1 MEAYCVKCKQKRE
14 MQKPEATFTA
24 SGTPATR
31 GLCPV
36 CGTKLFR
43 MGRTQA
49 HEGLTPPDASKK
61 PRRGTAAKRRG
72 RLVVVESPAKAR
84 TVGRFLG
91 AGYTVRASLGH
102 VRDLLRSR
110 LSVDVDNG
118 FEPEYRVPNE
128 KREVVAGLKG
138 EAAKAEEVLLAT
150 DPDREGEA
158 IAWHLLEAAAIDPG
172 RAHRVVFHEITEQA
186 IKEAFAHPRPIDM
199 HLVDAQQARRVLD
212 RLVGYNL
219 SPLLWAKVRGRLS
232 AGRVQ
237 SAALR
242 LVVDREK
249 EIRQFVTREY
259 WTIDAELLQPEKPP
273 SFRAR
278 LARKDGVTPEL
289 ATEADVRLVQM
300 DLRSATYRVDR
311 VRRSTRQRRPWA
323 PFTTSTL
330 QQDASRRLGFTA
342 RRTMAVAQQLYEG
355 VDLGEKGPTGLI
367 TYMRTDSTNVSA
379 LAQAEAREVIERS
392 FGKDYLPSEP
402 PIYKTK
408 TRGAQEA
415 HEAIRPT
422 SPGRDPESLRG
433 DLSAEQLKLYA
444 LVWQRFLASQ
454 MSPAEFD
461 TLTVDVLGKS
471 AEHEYRLR
479 LAASSLRFSGFLAV
493 YQDVAEENGSAGED
507 ENGEIRMNGLPVLAD
522 GDPLDLIDLFPEQ
535 HFTQPPP
542 RYTEATLVRALEE
555 YGIGRPSTYAPI
567 LTTIQQRGYVRREAK
582 RLAPTEIGEVVNEL
596 LVDHFPEI
604 VDLGFT
610 ARMEEELDEIA
621 EGTRGWA
628 EVIRDFYGPF
638 AADLRKA
645 ERLMPEMKAEP
656 EVIDRACPTC
666 GKPLVIRHGRYG
678 KFIGCSDFPECRYTE
693 PWLERIG
700 VRCPKDGGELVE
712 RKTRKGR
719 VFYGCANYPA
729 CEFTSWKRPL
739 PQPCPQCGGL
749 LVVENRDHALCTVCG
764 NRVRQS
770 ELAAV
775 EPDAA

>member
-1 MEAYCVKCKQKRE
+1 
-14 MQKPEATFTA
+14 
-24 SGTPATR
+24 
-31 GLCPV
+31 
-36 CGTKLFR
+36 
-43 MGRTQA
+43 MGRTPA
-49 HEGLTPPDASKK
+49 HEGLTPPVVEKRPAKRSA
-61 PRRGTAAKRRG
+61 GKRRG

-91 AGYTVRASLGH
+91 SGFTVRASLGH

-118 FEPEYRVPNE
+118 FTPEYRVPNE
-128 KREVVAGLKG
+128 KREVVATLKG
-138 EAAKAEEVLLAT
+138 DAAKAEEVLLAT

-158 IAWHLLEAAAIDPG
+158 IAWHLLEAAAIDPS
-172 RAHRVVFHEITEQA
+172 RARRVVFHEITQPA
-186 IKEAFAHPRPIDM
+186 IEEAFAHPREIDM
-199 HLVDAQQARRVLD
+199 RLVDAQQARRVLD

-219 SPLLWAKVRGRLS
+219 SPLLWSKVRGRLS

-249 EIRQFVTREY
+249 EIRGFVAREY

-273 SFRAR
+273 AFRAR
-278 LARKDGVTPEL
+278 LVRVDGETPQLGARPEVEGV
-289 ATEADVRLVQM
+289 VG
-300 DLRSATYRVDR
+300 DLRTAAYRVER
-311 VRRSTRQRRPWA
+311 VRRGTRQRRPSP

-355 VDLGEKGPTGLI
+355 VDLGERGPTGLI
-367 TYMRTDSTNVSA
+367 TYMRTDSTNVSP
-379 LAQAEAREVIERS
+379 LAQSEAREVIARTY
-392 FGKDYLPSEP
+392 GKEYLPAEP
-402 PIYKTK
+402 PVYKTK

-415 HEAIRPT
+415 HEAVRPT
-422 SPGRDPESLRG
+422 SPSRLPDSLRE
-433 DLSAEQLKLYA
+433 DLTPEQLRLYT
-444 LVWQRFLASQ
+444 LVWQRFIASQ
-454 MSPAEFD
+454 MNPAEFD
-461 TLTVDVLGKS
+461 TVTVEVEGRS
-471 AEHEYRLR
+471 AVHEYRLR
-479 LAASSLRFSGFLAV
+479 LAASSLRFPGFLAV
-493 YQDVAEENGSAGED
+493 YQDVADESAVGEAED
-507 ENGEIRMNGLPVLAD
+507 PEIRMNGLPDLAD
-522 GDPLDLIDLFPEQ
+522 GDRLRLIDLFPEQ

-555 YGIGRPSTYAPI
+555 NGIGRPSTYAPI
-567 LTTIQQRGYVRREAK
+567 LTTIQQRGYVRRETK
-582 RLAPTEIGEVVNEL
+582 RLAPTEIGEKVNEL
-596 LVDHFPEI
+596 LVEHFPEI

-621 EGTRGWA
+621 EGARGWT

-638 AADLRKA
+638 VEDLRKA
-645 ERLMPEMKAEP
+645 ELLMPEMKAEP
-656 EVIDRACPTC
+656 ELLDRACPRC

-678 KFIGCSDFPECRYTE
+678 KFIGCSDFPQCRHTE
-693 PWLERIG
+693 PWLEHIG

-739 PQPCPQCGGL
+739 PQPCPQCGSL
-749 LVVENRDHALCTVCG
+749 LVVENRDHAVCTVCG
-764 NRVRQS
+764 NRVLQA
-770 ELAAV
+770 ELPAS